1 MSRSRSCSVAVLA
14 AVLVA
19 GLFTPAARADDQIL
33 DPLPTPTVSGLGLT
47 LKEIATLPRS
57 EPVPPPTDNR
67 LKRWNR
73 INYLG
78 ELPDRSGRLY
88 VPDLNG
94 KLYFLKDGKQHVY
107 LDVGAA
113 VGPDFFTHRG
123 LGSGFGFVAFH
134 PRFAANGRFYTIH
147 TEAFGALT
155 SKIPDLAYPATQA
168 AQGVLTEWT
177 AKDPSADIFSGERR
191 ELMRLGFE
199 GTLHGI
205 QQIGFN
211 PYARFHDEDYGLLY
225 LAVGD
230 GGVGVKTTVPQDL
243 AWPQGKLLRIDPRG
257 TNSANGKY
265 GIPPQNP
272 FAHRAGALGEVYASG
287 LRDPYRFSW
296 DPAGWKHRMFLGHIG
311 EKVVESVYEVTPGAD
326 FGWSE
331 REGPFVHKREDASCG
346 VFPLPPDDAKFGYS
360 YPVAAFDH
368 NRLSTSKPCA
378 DSGNALIGGFVYRGH
393 RLNGLHGKYIFGE
406 GVGGAV
412 LYTDTREMK
421 LGGPLPKIRKLML
434 YDETGKRVSMPEIA
448 GHTRVDLRFGQDQ
461 AGELY
466 LMAKANGKIW
476 KVTGTRQ
483 FADCH
488 AGHTRVSHAMNA
500 KDWAPVTPSK
510 WRFPGREV
518 VLAEAGVARPG
529 PRRPFEYAVLQKG
542 RVLAL
547 PLAALLGVTLA
558 VPAVAVPERFERPG
572 VFPTLSRNLIAY
584 YDFEHPVPGRPSL
597 EADQGRSGTDIALVN
612 GGTEMRVP
620 DGVGS
625 RNSVQVKQV
634 NPAENGTDDWK
645 AGLYS
650 ADGVPT
656 LKAFNGAKLLPL
668 GEWVF
673 LAATFDYDNGTM
685 ALYRNGKP
693 VEGFYVDQGDPWAV
707 AGEPEPDLTSATDP
721 RGIKIGG
728 SFPQN
733 TRERNPCNCRMDN
746 LMFLDRA
753 AHPLEIL
760 LQYHWATKNAQG

>member
-1 MSRSRSCSVAVLA
+1 MARSRTYSVAVLA

-47 LKEIATLPRS
+47 LKEIATLPQS
-57 EPVPPPTDNR
+57 EPVPPPTDAR

-78 ELPDRSGRLY
+78 ELPDRSDRLY

-123 LGSGFGFVAFH
+123 LGSGFGFVAFD
-134 PRFAANGRFYTIH
+134 PRFASNGRFYTIH
-147 TEAFGALT
+147 TEAFSALT
-155 SKIPDLAYPATQA
+155 SKTPDLAYPATQA

-177 AKDPSADIFSGERR
+177 AKDPSADVFSGERR

-205 QQIGFN
+205 QEIGFN
-211 PYARFHDEDYGLLY
+211 PYAHVFDEDYGLLY
-225 LAVGD
+225 MAVGD
-230 GGVGVKTTVPQDL
+230 GGVGSKTTVPRDL

-265 GIPPQNP
+265 GIPRQNP
-272 FAHRAGALGEVYASG
+272 FTNKAGALGEIYASG

-326 FGWSE
+326 FGWSD
-331 REGPFVHKREDASCG
+331 REGPFLYKRNDPSCG
-346 VFPLPPDDAKFGYS
+346 VFPLPPDDAKFGFS

-368 NRLSTSKPCA
+368 NRLPTSRPCS

-393 RLNGLHGKYIFGE
+393 RLDGLYGKYLFGE

-421 LGGPLPKIRKLML
+421 LGGPLPKVQELML
-434 YDETGKRVSMPEIA
+434 YDETGKRVSMPELA
-448 GHTRVDLRFGQDQ
+448 GHARVDLRFGQDQ

-483 FADCH
+483 FADCD

-510 WRFPGREV
+510 WQFPGREV

-542 RVLAL
+542 PAFGSVRIDAEVRLDTPVEITNRDVILVFGYQSDTRFYYAHLSTDNKIYPHNGIFAVDNADRLRIDDQWDEPRSVGAL
-547 PLAALLGVTLA
+547 PA
-558 VPAVAVPERFERPG
+558 
-572 VFPTLSRNLIAY
+572 I
-584 YDFEHPVPGRPSL
+584 
-597 EADQGRSGTDIALVN
+597 
-612 GGTEMRVP
+612 
-620 DGVGS
+620 
-625 RNSVQVKQV
+625 
-634 NPAENGTDDWK
+634 TDDRFHDVRVK
-645 AGLYS
+645 HC
-650 ADGVPT
+650 ADT
-656 LKAFNGAKLLPL
+656 
-668 GEWVF
+668 GEIAV
-673 LAATFDYDNGTM
+673 
-685 ALYRNGKP
+685 
-693 VEGFYVDQGDPWAV
+693 YVDGSDAPLMTAV
-707 AGEPEPDLTSATDP
+707 DTTFKSGRVGFGSFDNVGRIRDLTVT
-721 RGIKIGG
+721 G
-728 SFPQN
+728 
-733 TRERNPCNCRMDN
+733 TREG
-746 LMFLDRA
+746 
-753 AHPLEIL
+753 
-760 LQYHWATKNAQG
+760 K